1 MVTAEM
7 PQSGTLDR
15 MISSRTPPRRYARRR
30 VDHRR
35 RNRRLAGLVLV
46 VALVAVGILHLLTS
60 GGGSQPASPAL
71 ASPPAASEAPDGP
84 PKLESL
90 ATASDGLQMDVPIT
104 QKRIT
109 AIVYHG
115 GGTGLVA
122 LTPSGHQ
129 HNADLLTR
137 ISNKLTGENNSSGP
151 GYYIDSSG
159 EGPETGTVDIGAV
172 AGTSVYSPADGR
184 VVSVQPY
191 VISGKTYGSVI
202 QIQPSTAP
210 TLILTITNVKR
221 SNAIVVGK
229 PVTAGETQLG
239 TIIDLSSVLTQ
250 ELAKYTSDAGNH
262 VHIEVTRAPASAP
275 IL

>member
-1 MVTAEM
+1 VLTAKFVV
-7 PQSGTLDR
+7 SGTLDR

-46 VALVAVGILHLLTS
+46 LALVAVGILHLFTS
-60 GGGSQPASPAL
+60 GGHSQQASAAL
-71 ASPPAASEAPDGP
+71 ATPAAVSEAPDGP
-84 PKLESL
+84 PTLESL
-90 ATASDGLQMDVPIT
+90 ATAGDGLQMDVPIT

-115 GGTGLVA
+115 GGSDLVP

-129 HNADLLTR
+129 HNADLVTR
-137 ISNKLTGENNSSGP
+137 ISNMLTGENNSSGP

-159 EGPETGTVDIGAV
+159 DGPETGSVDIGAV

-184 VVSVQPY
+184 IVSVQPY

-202 QIQPSTAP
+202 QIQPATAP

-221 SNAIVVGK
+221 SKAIVVGK
-229 PVTAGETQLG
+229 PVTAAETRLG
-239 TIIDLSSVLTQ
+239 TVIDLSTVLTQ

-262 VHIEVTRAPASAP
+262 VHIEATRAPASAP

>member
-1 MVTAEM
+1 M
-7 PQSGTLDR
+7 
-15 MISSRTPPRRYARRR
+15 
-30 VDHRR
+30 
-35 RNRRLAGLVLV
+35 LV
-46 VALVAVGILHLLTS
+46 VALLAVGILHLLTS
-60 GGGSQPASPAL
+60 GHSQPASAAL
-71 ASPPAASEAPDGP
+71 ATPAAVSEAPDGP
-84 PKLESL
+84 PTLESL

-115 GGTGLVA
+115 GGPDLVA

-129 HNADLLTR
+129 HNADLVTR
-137 ISNKLTGENNSSGP
+137 ISNMLTGENNSSGP

-159 EGPETGTVDIGAV
+159 EGPATGAVDIGAV
-172 AGTSVYSPADGR
+172 AGTSVYAPADGR
-184 VVSVQPY
+184 IVSVQPY

-221 SNAIVVGK
+221 SKAIVVGK
-229 PVTAGETQLG
+229 PVTAAETQLG
-239 TIIDLSSVLTQ
+239 TVIDLSTVLTQ

>member
-1 MVTAEM
+1 MAAI
-7 PQSGTLDR
+7 PPRSGTLDR

-35 RNRRLAGLVLV
+35 RNRRRAGLVLV
-46 VALVAVGILHLLTS
+46 VALLAVGVLHLLTR
-60 GGGSQPASPAL
+60 GHKEQASPAL
-71 ASPPAASEAPDGP
+71 ATPAAVSEAPDGP
-84 PKLESL
+84 PTLESL
-90 ATASDGLQMDVPIT
+90 ATAGDGLQMDVPIT

-115 GGTGLVA
+115 GGTQLVA
-122 LTPSGHQ
+122 LTPAGHQ

-137 ISNKLTGENNSSGP
+137 ISNMLSDNSDSSGP

-159 EGPETGTVDIGAV
+159 AGPETGSVDVGAM
-172 AGTSVYSPADGR
+172 AGTSVYAPADGR

-221 SNAIVVGK
+221 SPGIVVGK
-229 PVTAGETQLG
+229 PVTAAETKLG
-239 TIIDLSSVLTQ
+239 SVIDLSTVLTQ

-262 VHIEVTRAPASAP
+262 VHIEATRAPASAP

>member
-1 MVTAEM
+1 
-7 PQSGTLDR
+7 
-15 MISSRTPPRRYARRR
+15 MITSRTPPRRYARRR

-46 VALVAVGILHLLTS
+46 LALVTGVFLHLLTD
-60 GGGSQPASPAL
+60 GGTAAKSPAL
-71 ASPPAASEAPDGP
+71 IVAPPAAEAPDGP

-90 ATASDGLQMDVPIT
+90 ATASDGLQLDVPIT

-115 GGTGLVA
+115 AGNDLVP
-122 LTPSGHQ
+122 LTPAGHQ

-137 ISNKLTGENNSSGP
+137 ISNMLSGGGNSSGP

-159 EGPETGTVDIGAV
+159 QGAETGSVDVGAT

-184 VVSVQPY
+184 IVSVQPY

-210 TLILTITNVKR
+210 TLIVTLTNIKASDAV
-221 SNAIVVGK
+221 VVGK
-229 PVTAGETQLG
+229 AVTAGETRLG
-239 TIIDLSSVLTQ
+239 SVIDLSTVLTQ

-262 VHIEVTRAPASAP
+262 AHIEVTRAPATAP